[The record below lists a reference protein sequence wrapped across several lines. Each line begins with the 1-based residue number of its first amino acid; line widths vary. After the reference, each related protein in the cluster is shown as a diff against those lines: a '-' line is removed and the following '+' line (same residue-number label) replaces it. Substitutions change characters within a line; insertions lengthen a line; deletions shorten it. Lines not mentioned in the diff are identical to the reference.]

1 MSSYAD
7 IIVDITHEK
16 LDRTFQYR
24 IPEAL
29 EDKIFPGSQVKIPFG
44 NGNRLV
50 TGYVLSVSGEAK
62 FEESRMKEIRELSE
76 DAVTVEARLITLAAW
91 MKHTYGSTMIQALKT
106 VLPVKSKSKAREKR
120 RIVLMQT
127 PDAARETLEE
137 LRRKK
142 YKAKAR
148 LVERLLEEQS
158 LDYTEAAK
166 KLKVTAATVKSLE
179 EQGVI
184 KVMQNTRSQSAG
196 SGTKEPG
203 VQFRL
208 SDSQEKAAEG
218 IFREWKEKDRPCLLQ
233 GVTGSGKTMVYMKLI
248 EKVLQE
254 GRQAIVLIPEIA
266 LTYQNV
272 ERFRGYF
279 GDRIAVL
286 NSKMT
291 PAQRYEQMELAS
303 EGQVSIMLGPRSA
316 LFTPFPNLGL
326 IIIDEEHE
334 SSYKSEVTPRYH
346 ARETAIE
353 RARLEQAHVVLGS
366 ATPSVD
372 AYYRCRTGEFAL
384 FVLEGRYG
392 SSRLPD
398 VCIVDMREELKKGN
412 RSILSTALTER
423 MSTCLERKEQAMLFL
438 NRRGYAGFISC
449 RSCGYVVKCPHC
461 DVSLTEHN
469 DGTLVCHYCGYR
481 VRQQNRCPSCGS
493 PYIGGFRAG
502 TQQIEQIVQKTFPGV
517 RTLRMDADTTRNRES
532 YGKILSA
539 FADRE
544 ADVLIG
550 TQMIVKG
557 HDFPDVTL
565 VGVLAADLS
574 LNAADYRAG
583 ERTFQILTQAVGRAG
598 RKEKKGTAVIQT
610 YQPEHYSIRAA
621 AVQDYPAFFNE
632 EIGYREL
639 MDYPPAYH
647 MMAIHASCPE
657 EERLEQ
663 AMEYIRR
670 FLLRFHVEPRVQLIG
685 PARESVAKISDLY
698 RFVLYV
704 KASSPEVLFFLRER
718 LERYIEINSGFSN
731 IYIQFDFNA

>member
-29 EDKIFPGSQVKIPFG
+29 EAKIFPGSQVKIPFG

-137 LRRKK
+137 LGRKK

-184 KVMQNTRSQSAG
+184 KVTQSTRSQSPG

-203 VQFRL
+203 VRFQL
-208 SDSQEKAAEG
+208 SDSQEQAAEG

-412 RSILSTALTER
+412 RSILSTALAER

-621 AVQDYPAFFNE
+621 AAQDYPAFFDE

-704 KASSPEVLFFLRER
+704 KASSPEVLFSLRER

>member
-137 LRRKK
+137 LGRKK

-184 KVMQNTRSQSAG
+184 KVTQSTRSQSPG

-203 VQFRL
+203 VRFQL
-208 SDSQEKAAEG
+208 SDSQEQAAEG

-412 RSILSTALTER
+412 RSILSTVLTER

-502 TQQIEQIVQKTFPGV
+502 TQQIEQIMQKIFPGV

-621 AVQDYPAFFNE
+621 AAQDYPAFFDE

-704 KASSPEVLFFLRER
+704 KASSPEVLFSLRER

>member
-29 EDKIFPGSQVKIPFG
+29 EDKIHPGSQVKIPFG

-50 TGYVLSVSGEAK
+50 TGYVLSVSTEAK

-166 KLKVTAATVKSLE
+166 ELKVTAATVKSLE

-184 KVMQNTRSQSAG
+184 KVIQSTKSQSPG

-203 VQFRL
+203 VRFQL
-208 SDSQEKAAEG
+208 SDSQEQAAEG

-621 AVQDYPAFFNE
+621 AVQDYPAFFDE

-704 KASSPEVLFFLRER
+704 KASSPEVLFSLRER

>member
-137 LRRKK
+137 LGRKK

-184 KVMQNTRSQSAG
+184 KVTQSTRSQSPG

-203 VQFRL
+203 VRFQL
-208 SDSQEKAAEG
+208 SDSQEQAAEG

-412 RSILSTALTER
+412 RSILSTALAKR

-621 AVQDYPAFFNE
+621 AAQDYPAFFDE

-704 KASSPEVLFFLRER
+704 KASSPEVLFSLRER

>member
-106 VLPVKSKSKAREKR
+106 VLPVKSKSKVREKR

-166 KLKVTAATVKSLE
+166 ELKVTAATVKSLE

-412 RSILSTALTER
+412 RSILSTALAER

-621 AVQDYPAFFNE
+621 AAQDYPAFFDE

-704 KASSPEVLFFLRER
+704 KASSPEVLFSLRER

>member
-106 VLPVKSKSKAREKR
+106 VLPVKSKSKVREKR

-166 KLKVTAATVKSLE
+166 ELKVTAATVKSLE

-621 AVQDYPAFFNE
+621 AVQDYPAFFDE

-657 EERLEQ
+657 EGRLEQ

-704 KASSPEVLFFLRER
+704 KASSPEVLFSLRER

>member
-203 VQFRL
+203 VRFRL

-621 AVQDYPAFFNE
+621 AVQDYPAFFDE

-704 KASSPEVLFFLRER
+704 KTSSPEVLFSLRER

>member
-44 NGNRLV
+44 NGNRLM

-137 LRRKK
+137 LGRKK

-184 KVMQNTRSQSAG
+184 KVTQSTRSQSPG

-203 VQFRL
+203 VRFQL
-208 SDSQEKAAEG
+208 SDSQEQAAEG

-412 RSILSTALTER
+412 RSILSTALAER

-598 RKEKKGTAVIQT
+598 RKEKKGIAVIQT

-621 AVQDYPAFFNE
+621 AAQDYPAFFDE

-704 KASSPEVLFFLRER
+704 KASSPEVLFSLRER

>member
-166 KLKVTAATVKSLE
+166 ELKVTAATVKSLE

-184 KVMQNTRSQSAG
+184 KVTQSTRSQSPG

-203 VQFRL
+203 VRFQL
-208 SDSQEKAAEG
+208 SDSQEQAAEG

-621 AVQDYPAFFNE
+621 AVQDYPAFFDE

-704 KASSPEVLFFLRER
+704 KASSPEVLFSLRER

>member
-44 NGNRLV
+44 NGNRLM

-137 LRRKK
+137 LGRKK

-184 KVMQNTRSQSAG
+184 KVTQSTRSQSPG

-203 VQFRL
+203 VRFQL
-208 SDSQEKAAEG
+208 SDSQEQAAEG

-574 LNAADYRAG
+574 LNADVSDPHAG
-583 ERTFQILTQAVGRAG
+583 GRQSGKKRKKRNCGDPDVSAGALQYPGGGGAGLSGILR
-598 RKEKKGTAVIQT
+598 
-610 YQPEHYSIRAA
+610 
-621 AVQDYPAFFNE
+621 
-632 EIGYREL
+632 
-639 MDYPPAYH
+639 
-647 MMAIHASCPE
+647 
-657 EERLEQ
+657 
-663 AMEYIRR
+663 
-670 FLLRFHVEPRVQLIG
+670 
-685 PARESVAKISDLY
+685 
-698 RFVLYV
+698 
-704 KASSPEVLFFLRER
+704 
-718 LERYIEINSGFSN
+718 
-731 IYIQFDFNA
+731 

>member
-184 KVMQNTRSQSAG
+184 KVMQSTRSQSAG

-598 RKEKKGTAVIQT
+598 RKGKKGTAVIQT

-621 AVQDYPAFFNE
+621 AAQDYPAFFDE

-704 KASSPEVLFFLRER
+704 KASSPEVLFSLRER

>member
-137 LRRKK
+137 LGRKK

-184 KVMQNTRSQSAG
+184 KVTQSTRSQSPG

-203 VQFRL
+203 VRFQL
-208 SDSQEKAAEG
+208 SDSQEQAAEG

-412 RSILSTALTER
+412 RSILSTALAER

-598 RKEKKGTAVIQT
+598 RKEKKGIAVIQT

-621 AVQDYPAFFNE
+621 AAQDYPAFFDE

-704 KASSPEVLFFLRER
+704 KASSPEVLFSLRER

>member
-137 LRRKK
+137 LGRKK

-184 KVMQNTRSQSAG
+184 KVTQSTRSQSPG

-203 VQFRL
+203 VRFQL
-208 SDSQEKAAEG
+208 SDSQEQAAEG

-412 RSILSTALTER
+412 RSILSTVLTER

-598 RKEKKGTAVIQT
+598 RKEKKGTAMIQT

-621 AVQDYPAFFNE
+621 AAQDYPAFFDE

-704 KASSPEVLFFLRER
+704 KASSPEVLFSLRER

>member
-137 LRRKK
+137 LGRKK

-184 KVMQNTRSQSAG
+184 KVTQSTRSQSPG

-203 VQFRL
+203 VRFQL
-208 SDSQEKAAEG
+208 SDSQEQAAEG

-621 AVQDYPAFFNE
+621 AVQDYPAFFDE

-704 KASSPEVLFFLRER
+704 KASSPEVLFSLRER

>member
-137 LRRKK
+137 LGRKK

-166 KLKVTAATVKSLE
+166 ELKVTAATVKSLE

-184 KVMQNTRSQSAG
+184 KVTQSTRSQSPG

-203 VQFRL
+203 VRFQL
-208 SDSQEKAAEG
+208 SDSQEQAAEG

-412 RSILSTALTER
+412 RSILSTVLAER
-423 MSTCLERKEQAMLFL
+423 MSACLERKEQAMLFL

-469 DGTLVCHYCGYR
+469 DGTMVCHYCGYR

-621 AVQDYPAFFNE
+621 AAQDYPAFFDE

-704 KASSPEVLFFLRER
+704 KASSPEVLFSLRER

>member
-44 NGNRLV
+44 NGNRLM

-137 LRRKK
+137 LGRKK

-184 KVMQNTRSQSAG
+184 KVTQSTRSQSPG

-203 VQFRL
+203 VRFQL
-208 SDSQEKAAEG
+208 SDSQEQAAEG

-412 RSILSTALTER
+412 RSILSTALAER

-621 AVQDYPAFFNE
+621 AAQDYPAFFDE

-670 FLLRFHVEPRVQLIG
+670 FLLRFHAEPRVQLIG

-704 KASSPEVLFFLRER
+704 KASSPEVLFSLRER

>member
-184 KVMQNTRSQSAG
+184 KVTQSTRSQSPG

-203 VQFRL
+203 VRFQL
-208 SDSQEKAAEG
+208 SDSQEQAAEG

-412 RSILSTALTER
+412 RSILSTALAER

-621 AVQDYPAFFNE
+621 AAQDYPAFFDE

-704 KASSPEVLFFLRER
+704 KASSPEVLFSLRER

>member
-106 VLPVKSKSKAREKR
+106 VLPVKSKSKVREKR

-166 KLKVTAATVKSLE
+166 ELKVTAATVKSLE

-621 AVQDYPAFFNE
+621 AVQDYPAFFDE

-657 EERLEQ
+657 EERLKQ

-704 KASSPEVLFFLRER
+704 KASSPEVLFSLRER

>member
-254 GRQAIVLIPEIA
+254 GRQSIVLIPEIA

-621 AVQDYPAFFNE
+621 AVQDYPAFFDE

-704 KASSPEVLFFLRER
+704 KASSPEVLFSLRER

>member
-106 VLPVKSKSKAREKR
+106 VLPVKSKSKVREKR

-166 KLKVTAATVKSLE
+166 ELKVTAATVKSLE

-621 AVQDYPAFFNE
+621 AVQDYPAFFDE

-704 KASSPEVLFFLRER
+704 KTSSPEVLFSLRER

>member
-106 VLPVKSKSKAREKR
+106 VLPVKSKSKVREKR

-166 KLKVTAATVKSLE
+166 ELKVTAATVKSLE

-208 SDSQEKAAEG
+208 SDSQEQAAEG

-621 AVQDYPAFFNE
+621 AVQDYPAFFDE

-704 KASSPEVLFFLRER
+704 KASSPEVLFSLRER

>member
-44 NGNRLV
+44 NGNRLM

-137 LRRKK
+137 LGRKK

-184 KVMQNTRSQSAG
+184 KVTQSTRSQSPG

-203 VQFRL
+203 VRFQL
-208 SDSQEKAAEG
+208 SDSQEQAAEG

-279 GDRIAVL
+279 GDRITVL

-574 LNAADYRAG
+574 LNVADYRAG

-621 AVQDYPAFFNE
+621 AAQDYPAFFDE

-704 KASSPEVLFFLRER
+704 KASSPEVLFSLRER

>member
-44 NGNRLV
+44 NGNRLM

-137 LRRKK
+137 LGRKK

-184 KVMQNTRSQSAG
+184 KVTQSTRSQSPG

-203 VQFRL
+203 VRFQL
-208 SDSQEKAAEG
+208 SDSQEQAAEG
-218 IFREWKEKDRPCLLQ
+218 IFREWREKDRPCLLQ

-621 AVQDYPAFFNE
+621 AAQDYPAFFDE

-704 KASSPEVLFFLRER
+704 KASSPEVLFSLRER

>member
-166 KLKVTAATVKSLE
+166 ELKVTAATVKSLE

-184 KVMQNTRSQSAG
+184 KVTQSTGSRSSG
-196 SGTKEPG
+196 SREKEPG
-203 VQFRL
+203 VRFRL
-208 SDSQEKAAEG
+208 SDSQEQAAEG

-412 RSILSTALTER
+412 RSILSTALAER

-621 AVQDYPAFFNE
+621 AAQDYPAFFDE

-704 KASSPEVLFFLRER
+704 KASSPEVLFSLRER

>member
-120 RIVLMQT
+120 RIVLIQT

-137 LRRKK
+137 LGRKK

-184 KVMQNTRSQSAG
+184 KVTQSTRSQSPG

-203 VQFRL
+203 VRFQL
-208 SDSQEKAAEG
+208 SDSQEQAAEG

-412 RSILSTALTER
+412 RSILSTVLAER
-423 MSTCLERKEQAMLFL
+423 MSACLERKEQAMLFL

-621 AVQDYPAFFNE
+621 AAQDYPAFFDE

-704 KASSPEVLFFLRER
+704 KASSPEVLFSLRER

>member
-137 LRRKK
+137 LGRKK

-184 KVMQNTRSQSAG
+184 KVTQSTRSQSPG

-203 VQFRL
+203 VRFQL
-208 SDSQEKAAEG
+208 SDSQEQAAEG

-449 RSCGYVVKCPHC
+449 RFCGYVVKCPHC

-621 AVQDYPAFFNE
+621 AAQDYPAFFDE

-704 KASSPEVLFFLRER
+704 KASSPEVLFSLRER

>member
-137 LRRKK
+137 LGRKK

-184 KVMQNTRSQSAG
+184 KVTQSTRCQSPG

-203 VQFRL
+203 VRFQL
-208 SDSQEKAAEG
+208 SDSQEQAAEG

-621 AVQDYPAFFNE
+621 AAQDYPAFFDE

-685 PARESVAKISDLY
+685 PARESAAKISDLY

-704 KASSPEVLFFLRER
+704 KASSPEVLFSLRER

>member
-621 AVQDYPAFFNE
+621 AVQDYPAFFDE

-704 KASSPEVLFFLRER
+704 KTSSPEVLFSLRER

>member
-120 RIVLMQT
+120 RIVLIQT

-137 LRRKK
+137 LGRKK

-184 KVMQNTRSQSAG
+184 KVTQSTRSQSPG

-203 VQFRL
+203 VRFQL
-208 SDSQEKAAEG
+208 SDSQEQAAEG

-621 AVQDYPAFFNE
+621 AAQDYPAFFDE

-704 KASSPEVLFFLRER
+704 KASSPEVLFSLRER

>member
-137 LRRKK
+137 LGRKK

-184 KVMQNTRSQSAG
+184 KVTQSTRSQSPG

-203 VQFRL
+203 VRFQL
-208 SDSQEKAAEG
+208 SDSQEQAAEG

-412 RSILSTALTER
+412 RSILSTALAER

-621 AVQDYPAFFNE
+621 AAQDYPAFFDE

-704 KASSPEVLFFLRER
+704 KASSPEVLFSLRER

>member
-137 LRRKK
+137 LGRKK

-184 KVMQNTRSQSAG
+184 KVTQSTRSQSPG

-203 VQFRL
+203 VRFQL
-208 SDSQEKAAEG
+208 SDSQEQAAEG

-291 PAQRYEQMELAS
+291 PAQRYEQMELAF

-412 RSILSTALTER
+412 RSILSTALAER

-621 AVQDYPAFFNE
+621 AAQDYPAFFDE

-704 KASSPEVLFFLRER
+704 KASSPEVLFSLRER

>member
-517 RTLRMDADTTRNRES
+517 RTLRMDADTTRSRES

-621 AVQDYPAFFNE
+621 AVQDYPAFFDE

-657 EERLEQ
+657 EGRLEQ

-704 KASSPEVLFFLRER
+704 KASSPEVLFSLRER

>member
-184 KVMQNTRSQSAG
+184 KVTQSTRSQSPG

-203 VQFRL
+203 VRFRL

-621 AVQDYPAFFNE
+621 AVQDYPAFFDE

-704 KASSPEVLFFLRER
+704 KTSSPEVLFSLRER

>member
-137 LRRKK
+137 LGRKK

-166 KLKVTAATVKSLE
+166 ELKVTAATVKSLE

-184 KVMQNTRSQSAG
+184 KVTQSTRSQSPG

-203 VQFRL
+203 VRFQL
-208 SDSQEKAAEG
+208 SDSQEQAAEG

-412 RSILSTALTER
+412 RSILSTALAER

-621 AVQDYPAFFNE
+621 AVQDYPAFFDE

-704 KASSPEVLFFLRER
+704 KASSPEVLFSLRER

>member
-120 RIVLMQT
+120 RIVLIQT

-137 LRRKK
+137 LGRKK

-184 KVMQNTRSQSAG
+184 KVTQSTRSQSPG

-203 VQFRL
+203 VRFQL
-208 SDSQEKAAEG
+208 SDSQEQAAEG

-412 RSILSTALTER
+412 RSILSTVLTER

-544 ADVLIG
+544 ADVLNG

-565 VGVLAADLS
+565 VVLMAADLS

-621 AVQDYPAFFNE
+621 AAQDYAAFFDE

-670 FLLRFHVEPRVQLIG
+670 FLLRFHVEPRIQLIG

-704 KASSPEVLFFLRER
+704 KASSPEVLFSLRER

>member
-184 KVMQNTRSQSAG
+184 KVTQSTRSQSPG

-203 VQFRL
+203 VRFQL
-208 SDSQEKAAEG
+208 SDSQEQAAEG

-517 RTLRMDADTTRNRES
+517 RTLRMDADTTRSRES

-621 AVQDYPAFFNE
+621 AVQDYPAFFDE

-657 EERLEQ
+657 EGRLEQ

-704 KASSPEVLFFLRER
+704 KASSPEVLFSLRER

>member
-137 LRRKK
+137 LGRKK

-184 KVMQNTRSQSAG
+184 KVTQSTRSQSPG

-203 VQFRL
+203 VRFQL
-208 SDSQEKAAEG
+208 SDSQEQAAEG

-621 AVQDYPAFFNE
+621 AAQDYPAFFDE

-704 KASSPEVLFFLRER
+704 KASSPEVLFSLRER

>member
-137 LRRKK
+137 LGRKK

-184 KVMQNTRSQSAG
+184 KVTQSTRSQSPG

-203 VQFRL
+203 VRFQL
-208 SDSQEKAAEG
+208 SDSQEQAAEG

-233 GVTGSGKTMVYMKLI
+233 GVTGSGKTMVYVKLI

-412 RSILSTALTER
+412 RSILSTVLAER
-423 MSTCLERKEQAMLFL
+423 MSACLERKEQAMLFL

-621 AVQDYPAFFNE
+621 AAQDYPAFFDE

-704 KASSPEVLFFLRER
+704 KASSPEVLFSLRER

>member
-44 NGNRLV
+44 NGNRLM

-137 LRRKK
+137 LGRKK

-184 KVMQNTRSQSAG
+184 KVTQSTRSQSPG

-203 VQFRL
+203 VRFQL
-208 SDSQEKAAEG
+208 SDSQEQAAEG

-621 AVQDYPAFFNE
+621 AAQDYPAFFDE

-704 KASSPEVLFFLRER
+704 KASSPEVLFSLRER